1 MRRQSILIFLILF
14 PFLCL
19 PLASQVKNVTTIDT
33 LSIITFNDFHGSFV
47 EDGGVPGAGQLV
59 QMVMDEKAKH
69 PNTVVVSG
77 GDNFSGS
84 YYSLITKGR
93 PLPEMFEM
101 LGVEVSA
108 LGNHEFDWGI
118 SYLVDSAA
126 RYTPYISANITTNG
140 SDQPEWIE
148 PYKIVERN
156 LKNGEIIRI
165 AFVGLT
171 TTETVY
177 QTNPVNLK
185 GLQFIHPLGAAATQ
199 TLYNLKK
206 EGAIDMIVL
215 LAHIGSNMRNPDRL
229 TEENT
234 KVLPYLDG
242 IDAII
247 TAHTHEVVLDKI
259 NDIPVIQVGSLGR
272 YIGKLLFQV
281 RNKNGINEISFICG
295 DTIRTSAGRN
305 KEMEVLVNHYMEKHQ
320 LDRVLTI
327 AKDDLIHS
335 RLVNQWDYTPVGMLV
350 TSAYVDCFLENNKE
364 PELNDLP
371 VIGMNHYGGI
381 RTNIYKGEVTM
392 LRAGNVLPFGGDV
405 VAYHFDGKR
414 LKELLQEGRT
424 NSTGYMQVSP
434 VEMKLKGDQVDQVY
448 WTSPDGKRMEIT
460 DSTPCI
466 VVLDQFITAGGDGYS
481 TSLFENYGVD
491 SFNSQHNE
499 TTKTFIEYLSKQDF
513 ISSKTVHTPK
523 VLAN

>member
-1 MRRQSILIFLILF
+1 MKRQSVLVISILF
-14 PFLCL
+14 ICLCL
-19 PLASQVKNVTTIDT
+19 PLAAQVKKEGATLDT
-33 LSIITFNDFHGSFV
+33 LSILTFNDFHGSFV
-47 EDGGVPGAGQLV
+47 EDGGVPGAGQFV
-59 QMVMDEKAKH
+59 QMVFDEKAKH
-69 PNTVVVSG
+69 PHTIVVAG

-118 SYLVDSAA
+118 SFLVDSAA
-126 RYTPYISANITTNG
+126 RYTPYISANVTTNG
-140 SDQPEWIE
+140 SDQPDWIE
-148 PYKIVERN
+148 PYKIVERT
-156 LKNGEIIRI
+156 LKNGEVIRV
-165 AFVGLT
+165 AFVGLI

-177 QTNPVNLK
+177 QTNPINLK

-215 LAHIGSNMRNPDRL
+215 LAHIGSSMRNPGRL

-234 KVLPYLDG
+234 KVLPYLEG

-259 NDIPVIQVGSLGR
+259 NNVPVIQVGSLGK
-272 YIGKLLFQV
+272 YVGKLLFQI
-281 RNKNGINEISFICG
+281 RSEDGMREISFLSG
-295 DTIRTSAGRN
+295 DTLHTSAGRN
-305 KEMEVLVNHYMEKHQ
+305 PEMEKLVDHYMEKYQ
-320 LDRVLTI
+320 LNRVLTV
-327 AKDDLIHS
+327 AKDDLIHN
-335 RLVNQWDYTPVGMLV
+335 RKINQWEYTPVGMLV
-350 TSAYVDCFLENNKE
+350 TSAYVDCFREKNKE
-364 PELNDLP
+364 RELNELP

-381 RTNIYKGEVTM
+381 RTSIFKGEVTM

-405 VAYHFDGKR
+405 VAYRFDGKR
-414 LKELLQEGRT
+414 LKALLQEGRT

-434 VEMKLKGDQVDQVY
+434 VEMRLKGDQVDQVY
-448 WTSPDGKRMEIT
+448 WTSPEGKRMEIT

-481 TSLFENYGVD
+481 TSLFDTYGID
-491 SFNSQHNE
+491 SFNAQHNE
-499 TTKTFIEYLSKQDF
+499 TTRTFIDYLAKQKT
-513 ISSKTVHTPK
+513 ISSKGVKTPK
-523 VLAN
+523 VID